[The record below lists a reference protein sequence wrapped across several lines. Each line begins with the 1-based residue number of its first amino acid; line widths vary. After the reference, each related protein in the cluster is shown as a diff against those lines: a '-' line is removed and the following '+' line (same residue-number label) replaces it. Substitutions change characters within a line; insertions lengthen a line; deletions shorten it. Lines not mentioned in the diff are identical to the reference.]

1 MTTPSK
7 TRTER
12 SKKPSAKRRL
22 SSGITPEADAKE
34 RLSHAGRKLLKRII
48 DESDRTNSIPKGK
61 GVLIAFSGGPDS
73 TALFRIL
80 VALRKKFSLRLA
92 AAHVNYRIRG
102 DDSEEDERAV
112 TSFCKAYDIPL
123 FVLRPKRMVGKNEEA
138 LRDIRYDFLEKTRKR
153 IAFDAIATA
162 HTQDDQAETVLMRL
176 LRGAGTTGLSGMRP
190 KHGHIIRPLLHIR
203 KNDLI
208 SFLNEES
215 VPFRTDKTNQDT
227 RILRNRIR
235 GKLLPLLEKEYQ
247 PNIRKILANTAA
259 VFSAKNGAC
268 HAELPIVIRG
278 SIAFR
283 RDTFLSLPESAQ
295 SDELRRLFR
304 LVSGTGKNPGTSF
317 IREVK
322 KLIESPK
329 NKIRRFES
337 GQLKIEARGDT
348 VVMIRIS

>member
-235 GKLLPLLEKEYQ
+235 GKAPSSSRERVPAEYQ
-247 PNIRKILANTAA
+247 KDPCEHR
-259 VFSAKNGAC
+259 
-268 HAELPIVIRG
+268 
-278 SIAFR
+278 
-283 RDTFLSLPESAQ
+283 
-295 SDELRRLFR
+295 RRLFR
-304 LVSGTGKNPGTSF
+304 KKRCVTMRSCRSLSEEASRSGETHSFHSRKARNRTS
-317 IREVK
+317 
-322 KLIESPK
+322 
-329 NKIRRFES
+329 
-337 GQLKIEARGDT
+337 
-348 VVMIRIS
+348 